1 MVNPELRAQIDNLP
15 ASHARGQAWR
25 PNDRTDRSAAPG
37 DDAPHLLVVDDD
49 TRIRNL
55 LKQYLTENGFRV
67 TVAGNAAEARRKL
80 EGLDF
85 DLLVL
90 DVMMPGENGVD
101 LTKSLRAE
109 KQVPILMLT
118 ALSETDSR
126 IAGLEAGADDYLPKP
141 FDPRELI
148 LRINNILRRGGPA
161 DGAEGRAD
169 RVRALH
175 VPDRAARIE
184 EGRRAAEAHR
194 PRAGDPGDLRR
205 ARRRDDPA
213 PRAGRRRRRKSASA
227 PSTCRS
233 TGCAARSSAIRPT
246 RSGCRPCAVL
256 AIG

>member
-1 MVNPELRAQIDNLP
+1 MIDHP
-15 ASHARGQAWR
+15 
-25 PNDRTDRSAAPG
+25 AAPD

-80 EGLDF
+80 AGLDF
-85 DLLVL
+85 DLLIL
-90 DVMMPGENGVD
+90 DVMMPGETGVE

-109 KQVPILMLT
+109 KNVPILMLT

-126 IAGLEAGADDYLPKP
+126 ITGLEAGADDYLPKP

-161 DGAEGRAD
+161 TTPKVEQLVFGPYTFQIARRELKRGGEALKLTD
-169 RVRALH
+169 REQEILAIF
-175 VPDRAARIE
+175 AA
-184 EGRRAAEAHR
+184 
-194 PRAGDPGDLRR
+194 
-205 ARRRDDPA
+205 ARRRDHSA
-213 PRAGRRRRRKSASA
+213 PRAGRRASRRSASA

-233 TGCAARSSAIRPT
+233 TACAARSSAIRPIPVWLQT
-246 RSGCRPCAVL
+246 VRG
-256 AIG
+256 IGYRLSVE